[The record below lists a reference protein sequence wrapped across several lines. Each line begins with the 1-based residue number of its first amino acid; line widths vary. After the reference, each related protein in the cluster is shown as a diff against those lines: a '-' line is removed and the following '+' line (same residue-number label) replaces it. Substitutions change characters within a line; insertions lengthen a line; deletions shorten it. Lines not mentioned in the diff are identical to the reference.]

1 MNQSL
6 FLQSM
11 GGFIHPL
18 LLMWPFSQLPT
29 KIKEKTL
36 NSLVKHHQPET
47 AVWDNVS
54 VLPSLCMISLT
65 TDTSIMHDGANPGQ
79 RQLISSWKFGVSQPF
94 SNVLPNVLNVFHH
107 VNIPVSNPP
116 PLKKSIVLPLLWN
129 NVNGQ
134 RPLMYFNYTCVLLS
148 VFMIS
153 SQDQRCTDDLLIYLF
168 INK

>member
-6 FLQSM
+6 FFQSM

-116 PLKKSIVLPLLWN
+116 PSKKVLFYHFYEIMWMGKGLWCTLITH
-129 NVNGQ
+129 V
-134 RPLMYFNYTCVLLS
+134 YFSLYSWSALR
-148 VFMIS
+148 IS
-153 SQDQRCTDDLLIYLF
+153 GVPMTYLF
-168 INK
+168 TYL